1 MKQSFINDESTEL
14 VGHEASILAV
24 PIANNDTYTLHL
36 CNSDNIIQCSADKIL
51 KRPSSDKI
59 IPVPNAP
66 QWIKHK
72 AKCTLFL
79 KNRMTTSR
87 QGFLI
92 HKDKWYCKSGQQLR
106 TNHPLIHLMTLKKM
120 LTI

>member
-24 PIANNDTYTLHL
+24 PIANNDTHTLHL

-92 HKDKWYCKSGQQLR
+92 HKDK
-106 TNHPLIHLMTLKKM
+106 
-120 LTI
+120 

>member
-1 MKQSFINDESTEL
+1 MKQSFINEESTEL

-59 IPVPNAP
+59 IPVPNAL
-66 QWIKHK
+66 QCIKHK
-72 AKCTLFL
+72 AKCTLFPR
-79 KNRMTTSR
+79 KQMTTSR

-92 HKDKWYCKSGQQLR
+92 YKGKWYFNSG
-106 TNHPLIHLMTLKKM
+106 
-120 LTI
+120 